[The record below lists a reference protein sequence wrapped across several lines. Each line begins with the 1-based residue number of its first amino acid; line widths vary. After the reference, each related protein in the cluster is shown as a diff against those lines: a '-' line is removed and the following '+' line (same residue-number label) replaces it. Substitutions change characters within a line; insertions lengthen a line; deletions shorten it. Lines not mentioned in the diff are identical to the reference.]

1 MKPLI
6 PVLDPDVEPSF
17 DERLAG
23 ARTGVDATALSLT
36 DLAPR
41 IRTGCLYDFQPE
53 GTFGLLVTREAPR
66 RLQRAQVAIRAHWP
80 WFAPS
85 FLLLTG
91 HIGACTH
98 RRCRHDDASAAGHRC
113 DVPVPRQ
120 QLGWEAFA
128 AAYRAEL
135 DRWPHLAH
143 VVVVQQISRWLQTF
157 ETVTILS
164 FESSMPRGAALAAWT
179 QRGAVRPYTQRQV
192 FRDWLLTGSSM
203 EM

>member
-1 MKPLI
+1 MTTLT
-6 PVLDPDVEPSF
+6 PVADTSLNAAHP
-17 DERLAG
+17 AG
-23 ARTGVDATALSLT
+23 SSAAISLT
-36 DLAPR
+36 DLALR
-41 IRTGCLYDFQPE
+41 IRTGCLYDLQPE
-53 GTFGLLVTREAPR
+53 NTFGLLVTREVPR
-66 RLQRAQVAIRAHWP
+66 RLHHVRVAIQAHWH

-91 HIGACTH
+91 HTGACSH
-98 RRCRHDDASAAGHRC
+98 RRCRYEDAPSAGHRC
-113 DVPVPRQ
+113 DVAVPRQ